1 LLRNL
6 YIKIFQ
12 CLFYMDKIKENSI
25 SSQHSPEG
33 LVSINASPLSVGH
46 SLLIPSPQKCL
57 PQILCFGAIKMSI
70 ELLLL
75 IEDDNFLIIY
85 NGLMAHASVNHLHLQ
100 TLFWPCK
107 SGILEKTV
115 KVG

>member
-1 LLRNL
+1 
-6 YIKIFQ
+6 
-12 CLFYMDKIKENSI
+12 MDKIKENSI

-57 PQILCFGAIKMSI
+57 PQILCFEAIKMSI

-107 SGILEKTV
+107 SGILEKSV
-115 KVG
+115 KVCRI